1 MDISK
6 KFGSIRTS
14 FQEFI
19 RSKGGKCALPVYIL
33 LAAGFLA
40 PLFMVFGFSFATPRT
55 YDAFTSF
62 SLENFIHIFD
72 GSTSVWRSYVW
83 SIALAACVTAI
94 LAVVC
99 YPIAVGM
106 VRIFGRKTSSFIS
119 ILFVFPLFVSE
130 NVRLY
135 GWILFFGKNGV
146 LDGVCKFLGFNG
158 PDVLFTPEMTAMGLA
173 YSFLPYMLF
182 PVIMGVNLVPKDHL
196 TAARD
201 LGANSFQVFTKVI
214 FPLSLPGV
222 VSGITMVFMPAV
234 TTFAIS
240 RLLGGG
246 KFMLIGDL
254 IEQQFTVVG
263 DWNFGSAVSIFMMI
277 IILISMAVM
286 SRFED
291 ESDKEGGGLLF

>member
-182 PVIMGVNLVPKDHL
+182 PVIMGVNLVPKDLL

-201 LGANSFQVFTKVI
+201 LGASRLRTWWQI
-214 FPLSLPGV
+214 ELPLAMPGV
-222 VSGITMVFMPAV
+222 LIGMLL
-234 TTFAIS
+234 TFVLATGSMSESKI
-240 RLLGGG
+240 LGGQSIIVITNDIDVQFTFSQNWPQG
-246 KFMLIGDL
+246 AALAVILTILIGALTLYAFKKIDL
-254 IEQQFTVVG
+254 
-263 DWNFGSAVSIFMMI
+263 
-277 IILISMAVM
+277 
-286 SRFED
+286 
-291 ESDKEGGGLLF
+291 DKLMGKA

>member
-6 KFGSIRTS
+6 KIASYKTS
-14 FQEFI
+14 LQEFI

-33 LAAGFLA
+33 LTLGFLA
-40 PLFMVFGFSFATPRT
+40 PLLMVFGFSIATPRT

-62 SLENFIHIFD
+62 SLDNFIHIFD
-72 GSTSVWRSYVW
+72 GTTSVWRSYAW
-83 SIALAACVTAI
+83 SIALASCVTAI

-106 VRIFGRKTSSFIS
+106 VRIFGKKTSSIIS

-146 LDGVCKFLGFNG
+146 LDGLCKTLGFDG
-158 PDVLFTPEMTAMGLA
+158 PDVLFTPGMTAMGLA

-182 PVIMGVNLVPKDHL
+182 PVIMGVNLVPKDLL

-201 LGANSFQVFTKVI
+201 LGASRLRTWWQI
-214 FPLSLPGV
+214 ELPLAMPGV
-222 VSGITMVFMPAV
+222 LIGMLL
-234 TTFAIS
+234 TFVLATGSMSESKI
-240 RLLGGG
+240 LGGQSIIVITNDIDVQFTFSQNWPQG
-246 KFMLIGDL
+246 AALAVILTLLIGALTLYAFKKIDL
-254 IEQQFTVVG
+254 
-263 DWNFGSAVSIFMMI
+263 
-277 IILISMAVM
+277 
-286 SRFED
+286 
-291 ESDKEGGGLLF
+291 DKLMGKA

>member
-19 RSKGGKCALPVYIL
+19 RAKGGKCALPVYIL

-182 PVIMGVNLVPKDHL
+182 PVIMGVNLVPKDLL

-201 LGANSFQVFTKVI
+201 LGASRLRTWWQI
-214 FPLSLPGV
+214 ELPLAMPGV
-222 VSGITMVFMPAV
+222 LIGMLL
-234 TTFAIS
+234 TFVLATGSMSESKI
-240 RLLGGG
+240 LGGQSIIVITNDIDVQFTFSQNWPQG
-246 KFMLIGDL
+246 AALAVILTILIGALTLYAFKKIDL
-254 IEQQFTVVG
+254 
-263 DWNFGSAVSIFMMI
+263 
-277 IILISMAVM
+277 
-286 SRFED
+286 
-291 ESDKEGGGLLF
+291 DKLMGKA

>member
-146 LDGVCKFLGFNG
+146 LDGVCKFFGFNG

-182 PVIMGVNLVPKDHL
+182 PVIMGVNLVPKDLL

-201 LGANSFQVFTKVI
+201 LGASRLRTWWQI
-214 FPLSLPGV
+214 ELPLAMPGV
-222 VSGITMVFMPAV
+222 LIGMLL
-234 TTFAIS
+234 TFVLATGSMSESKI
-240 RLLGGG
+240 LGGQSIIVITNDIDVQFTFSQNWPQG
-246 KFMLIGDL
+246 AALAVILTILIGALTLYAFKKIDL
-254 IEQQFTVVG
+254 
-263 DWNFGSAVSIFMMI
+263 
-277 IILISMAVM
+277 
-286 SRFED
+286 
-291 ESDKEGGGLLF
+291 DKLMGKA

>member
-62 SLENFIHIFD
+62 SLENFTHIFD
-72 GSTSVWRSYVW
+72 GSTSVWRSYAW

-182 PVIMGVNLVPKDHL
+182 PVIMGVNLVPKDLL

-201 LGANSFQVFTKVI
+201 LGASRLRTWWQI
-214 FPLSLPGV
+214 ELPLAMPGV
-222 VSGITMVFMPAV
+222 LIGMLL
-234 TTFAIS
+234 TFVLATGSMSESKI
-240 RLLGGG
+240 LGGQSIIVITNDIDVQFTFSQNWPQG
-246 KFMLIGDL
+246 AALAVILTILIGALTLYAFKKIDL
-254 IEQQFTVVG
+254 
-263 DWNFGSAVSIFMMI
+263 
-277 IILISMAVM
+277 
-286 SRFED
+286 
-291 ESDKEGGGLLF
+291 DKLMGKA

>member
-182 PVIMGVNLVPKDHL
+182 PVIMGVNLVPKDLL

-201 LGANSFQVFTKVI
+201 LGASRLRTWWQI
-214 FPLSLPGV
+214 ELPLAMPGV
-222 VSGITMVFMPAV
+222 LIGMLL
-234 TTFAIS
+234 TFVLATGSMSESKI
-240 RLLGGG
+240 LGGESIIVITNDIDVQFTFSQNWPQG
-246 KFMLIGDL
+246 AALAVILTILIGALTLYAFKKIDL
-254 IEQQFTVVG
+254 
-263 DWNFGSAVSIFMMI
+263 
-277 IILISMAVM
+277 
-286 SRFED
+286 
-291 ESDKEGGGLLF
+291 DKLMGKA